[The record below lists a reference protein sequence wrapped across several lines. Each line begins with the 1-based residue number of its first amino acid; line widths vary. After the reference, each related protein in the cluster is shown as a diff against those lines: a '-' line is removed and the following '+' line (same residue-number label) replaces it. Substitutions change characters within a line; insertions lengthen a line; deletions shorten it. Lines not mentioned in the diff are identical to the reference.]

1 MCTLQL
7 HVNDVNIIAMSALTS
22 GRPYHHGDLRRA
34 LIDAST
40 ELAAAQGPDGVVLR
54 EAARRIGVSP
64 SAAYRHF
71 PNREGLLAVVGSQA
85 RQTLAA
91 RMLAAMDRVRSRDP
105 RKRATERFRACG
117 REYIRFAL
125 EDPGL
130 FAVAFRPHSP
140 EHYVPED
147 PSPYHVL
154 SGSLDQLAD
163 AGLLDVARAG
173 AEEYAWIAVH
183 GAAVLLGGGSIDSRE
198 RERVIDGTLDMVAH
212 GLLR

>member
-1 MCTLQL
+1 
-7 HVNDVNIIAMSALTS
+7 VNDVNIFAMSAPTS

-40 ELAAAQGPDGVVLR
+40 ELAARDGPDGVVLR

-71 PNREGLLAVVGSQA
+71 PNRDGLLAVVGSHA
-85 RQTLAA
+85 RRRLAEQ
-91 RMLAAMDRVRSRDP
+91 MLAAMDAVRARDP
-105 RKRATERFRACG
+105 RRRAVERFRACG

-125 EDPGL
+125 EDAGL
-130 FAVAFRPHSP
+130 FAVAFRPHPP
-140 EHYVPED
+140 ELYVPED

-154 SGSLDQLAD
+154 SGSLDELGATT
-163 AGLLDVARAG
+163 LLVVPRAG

-183 GAAVLLGGGSIDSRE
+183 GAAVLLGTGAIPVAE
-198 RERVIDGTLDMVAH
+198 RDRVIEGSLDMVAH
-212 GLLR
+212 GLLARGA

>member
-1 MCTLQL
+1 MT
-7 HVNDVNIIAMSALTS
+7 TS
-22 GRPYHHGDLRRA
+22 TATRPYHHGDLRRA

-40 ELAAAQGPDGVVLR
+40 ELAALNGPDGVVLR

-85 RQTLAA
+85 RQRLAGQ
-91 RMLAAMDRVRSRDP
+91 MLEAMDAVRARIP
-105 RKRATERFRACG
+105 QKRAADRFRACG

-125 EDPGL
+125 EEPGL

-140 EHYVPED
+140 QLYVPED

-154 SGSLDQLAD
+154 SGSLDQLD
-163 AGLLDVARAG
+163 DTNLLAVPRAG

-183 GAAVLLGGGSIDSRE
+183 GAAVLLGAGAIDARE
-198 RERVIDGTLDMVAH
+198 RQRVVDGTLDMVAH
-212 GLLR
+212 GLLKPGS